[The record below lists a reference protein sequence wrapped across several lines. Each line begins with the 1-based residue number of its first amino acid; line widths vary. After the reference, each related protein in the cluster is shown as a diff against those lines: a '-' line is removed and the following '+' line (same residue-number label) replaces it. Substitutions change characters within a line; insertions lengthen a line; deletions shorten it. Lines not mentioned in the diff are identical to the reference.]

1 MVVFD
6 AVLAL
11 VQQPPL
17 LGDEVPDGP
26 GRKLLVEGVIHAV
39 HQHLNVWVNPH
50 LPDKASRVP
59 LLRCFKKKLFSKSV
73 ISNL

>member
-6 AVLAL
+6 AILAL

-26 GRKLLVEGVIHAV
+26 GRKLLVEGVLHAV
-39 HQHLNVWVNPH
+39 HQHLNV
-50 LPDKASRVP
+50 
-59 LLRCFKKKLFSKSV
+59 
-73 ISNL
+73 